1 MNTYPFSV
9 FKRADR
15 SCYSVS
21 FKDPNG
27 KYLRPVST
35 GKKTE
40 EEAIKIAL
48 VWLRDGVPQKQ
59 QTMTVQNLVLKDV
72 ARKIKSKDEALIILD
87 ELKRTGWVKKHVVN
101 ETYGA
106 VDFVSF
112 LHEFW
117 DWEKSPYIKEKLRKE
132 HGLHKRH
139 CKLQKQAIAL
149 YWGKFF
155 VGRYLGEI
163 TAEDIDAFIT
173 YMGNMPLSPDR
184 KNTVI
189 KAGTKALRWVY
200 AKGKIENDPTRGHLL
215 FSGAKKKKKLL
226 TPALASAVFKA
237 NWYDE
242 RSRLGNMI
250 AAVTGM
256 RNGEFLGLKF
266 KDIGLDF
273 ISVNS
278 SWNHEDKDKLPKNNN
293 TRIVE
298 IPFPILIHGLVE
310 LAKHNPWGVSPD
322 SYVFW
327 TEYRQDRPIQPDI
340 FNKGLRRALVQI
352 GLTKEQAKEYT
363 FHGWRHFYTSYMVRK
378 LERKLLKSQTGH
390 LTDDMIELY
399 SDHEID
405 GDRQLIQKAETE
417 TFSGL
422 LPERPKMLVFRELP
436 PEKAAS

>member
-15 SCYSVS
+15 TCYSVS

-35 GKKTE
+35 GKRTE
-40 EEAIKIAL
+40 EEAVKIAL
-48 VWLRDGVPQKQ
+48 LWLRDGVPQKQ
-59 QTMTVQNLVLKDV
+59 QTMTVQDLVLKDV

-87 ELKRTGWVKKHVVN
+87 EMKRTGWVKKHVVN

-106 VDFVSF
+106 VDFISF

-132 HGLHKRH
+132 HGIHKRH
-139 CKLQKQAIAL
+139 CKIQKQAIAL
-149 YWGKFF
+149 YWEKFF
-155 VGRYLGEI
+155 AGRFLGEI

-173 YMGNMPLSPDR
+173 HMGKMPLSPDR

-189 KAGTKALRWVY
+189 KAGTKALRWIH
-200 AKGKIENDPTRGHLL
+200 AKGKIEVDPTRGHLL

-226 TPALASAVFKA
+226 TPDLAAAVFKA

-242 RSRLGNMI
+242 RARLGNMV

-266 KDIGLDF
+266 KDIGADF
-273 ISVNS
+273 ILVRS
-278 SWNHEDKDKLPKNNN
+278 SWNCEDKDKLPKNNN
-293 TRIVE
+293 TRMVE
-298 IPFPILIHGLVE
+298 IPFPALILGLVE

-352 GLTKEQAKEYT
+352 GLTKEQANEYT

-405 GDRQLIQKAETE
+405 GDRLLIQKAETE

-422 LPERPKMLVFRELP
+422 LPECPKMLVFRELP
-436 PEKAAS
+436 QEREAS